1 MRRLRFTSMSHS
13 ELMSYLLNMRLGPAL
28 PRALIAEKL
37 GLLVALGVLLTVPY
51 FLIQHHQIF
60 PAKVIPLTPIDSL
73 VPFFQPAVY
82 VYVSFHV
89 MLILP
94 LLLARDARNLSQM
107 ALGFAWI
114 VCVSLLLFLI
124 WPTTIPPLV
133 SRSQVTDPLM
143 RLVLSLDTDLN
154 ACPSLHASL
163 AIYCGLC
170 SVQLLKLKRQRAA
183 VLLWVFLILAA
194 TLLTKRHIVIDLLAG
209 AALGLATYAG
219 LFMRQPR
226 GGVD

>member
-1 MRRLRFTSMSHS
+1 MPETAFNKS
-13 ELMSYLLNMRLGPAL
+13 EN
-28 PRALIAEKL
+28 RAACHRENPNRAQASTAEKL

-51 FLIQHHQIF
+51 FVIQHHQIF
-60 PAKVIPLTPIDSL
+60 PAKVIPLTPIDGL

-82 VYVSFHV
+82 AYVSFHV
-89 MLILP
+89 LLILP
-94 LLLARDARNLSQM
+94 LLLARDARGLRRM

-114 VCVSLLLFLI
+114 VWVSLVLFLL

-133 SRSQVTDPLM
+133 SPRQVTDPLM

-170 SVQLLKLKRQRAA
+170 SVQLLKSGTRRA
-183 VLLWVFLILAA
+183 VVVLWVFLILAA
-194 TLLTKRHIVIDLLAG
+194 TLLTKRHIVVDLLAG

-219 LFMRQPR
+219 LFMKRR
-226 GGVD
+226 TDSVD

>member
-1 MRRLRFTSMSHS
+1 MPETAVNNSKNRGVRHQENPNGAQASTV
-13 ELMSYLLNMRLGPAL
+13 
-28 PRALIAEKL
+28 EKL

-60 PAKVIPLTPIDSL
+60 PAKVIPLTPIDGL

-82 VYVSFHV
+82 AYVSFHV
-89 MLILP
+89 LLIVP
-94 LLLARDARNLSQM
+94 LLLARDTRTLRQM

-114 VCVSLLLFLI
+114 VCFSLVLFLV

-133 SRSQVTDPLM
+133 SRCQVTDPLM
-143 RLVLSLDTDLN
+143 RLVLSVDTDLN

-163 AIYCGLC
+163 AVYCGLC
-170 SVQLLKLKRQRAA
+170 SVQLLKSKRQRAV

-194 TLLTKRHIVIDLLAG
+194 TLLTKRHIVVDLLAG

-219 LFMRQPR
+219 LFLRQLR
-226 GGVD
+226 GAVV